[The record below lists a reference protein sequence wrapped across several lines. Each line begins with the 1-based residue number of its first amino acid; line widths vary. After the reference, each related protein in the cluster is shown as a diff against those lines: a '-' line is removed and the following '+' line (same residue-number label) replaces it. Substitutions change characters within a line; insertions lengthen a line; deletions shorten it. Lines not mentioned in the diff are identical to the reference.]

1 MYLQTVCTKNNASV
15 EWSYF
20 AQKCITNCTCSHL
33 PGENFS
39 NLRFEKF
46 SRGRNPRPLLTG
58 EEKETGGEGI
68 KVFLPVKKRKEG
80 KGVEGEGPVV
90 GGILLQDLRR

>member
-1 MYLQTVCTKNNASV
+1 MPTCIFKLSAPKTMHLSNGPILPRNASQI
-15 EWSYF
+15 
-20 AQKCITNCTCSHL
+20 APAAHL

-39 NLRFEKF
+39 NLKLEKF

-68 KVFLPVKKRKEG
+68 KVFLPVKERKEW

-90 GGILLQDLRR
+90 